1 MSQPSLSAIQ
11 QYMLAL
17 TTPAGATRALRE
29 ANQASASTT
38 DYVYAYDE
46 SDRSYDSS
54 EYPQAGVF
62 SATTAPWFNSLS
74 TVPVNWQWTAEDSH
88 SAGVRGDQVN
98 SENAYIQKNVPGT
111 QYTGTAAEQIQAR
124 YSQNMWDPSVFSSDY
139 TERLTSHWIAD
150 DAEFARQRLGAANP
164 DVIARYTG
172 SADDLANWLEA
183 SAGVANRSALLAQL
197 QAAQQ
202 ANQLFACDYQP
213 VLGNVI
219 EQHLV
224 RNGQTLCAP
233 LVLFTVSNGTLL
245 PAAIQLDPAKQGYVF
260 TPADDANSWLL
271 AKLWA
276 ANADAQWWFSG
287 THLFNAHTVTMLFA
301 TAALNQMQAGVLP
314 DTHNILVLLYPH
326 IQKVFNINNAVYDFD
341 NHTGIY
347 QKGSFCDQFLPTG
360 RIGLY
365 QIIHNLY
372 QGFSIDAAAFN
383 QQLQHRGID
392 AASLPVSFPYR
403 DDGQVWWDAI
413 SQFVGDIVDAS
424 YASDADVANDAA
436 LNGWML
442 LAQHAFNQDGVIRM
456 TWQANKTY
464 LKQLATNVFFTGSVQ
479 HTAVNNT
486 MLPGLGF
493 LPNGAF
499 AMNGPLPTGPN
510 VSDATLL
517 AALPDPQ
524 AVSEG
529 QVAWP
534 IQNQINF
541 VMNGTSAV
549 SDVAAGDGSLTSLN
563 TTYPY
568 PTGSKQAQAVA
579 DFHSALWD
587 GASSVTTRIQAQQD
601 QRAATYHEA
610 NPGAASIPNSV
621 RYVYLTPSNV
631 LAVQQGSTSAV
642 MNCIQI

>member
-1 MSQPSLSAIQ
+1 MSQTSLSAIQ

-17 TTPAGATRALRE
+17 TTPASAPRALL
-29 ANQASASTT
+29 AASANAAST
-38 DYVYAYDE
+38 DYVYAYAE

-54 EYPQAGVF
+54 EYPQSGIF
-62 SATTAPWFNSLS
+62 NATTAPWFNSLT
-74 TVPVNWQWTAEDSH
+74 TVPTNWQWTAEDTAN
-88 SAGVRGDQVN
+88 AGARTNQVN

-124 YSQNMWDPSVFSSDY
+124 YSLNMWDPSVFSSDY

-164 DVIARYTG
+164 DVIARYTA
-172 SADDLANWLEA
+172 SADELARWLES
-183 SAGVANRSALLAQL
+183 SAGAANRSALLEQL

-213 VLGNVI
+213 VLSNVV
-219 EQHLV
+219 QQDLV
-224 RNGQTLCAP
+224 RKGQTLCAP
-233 LVLFTVSNGTLL
+233 LVLFTVSNGALMPT
-245 PAAIQLDPAKQGYVF
+245 AIQLEPGLQGYVF

-287 THLFNAHTVTMLFA
+287 THLFNAHTVTMMFA

-314 DTHNILVLLYPH
+314 ADHAMLTLLYPH
-326 IQKVFNINNAVYDFD
+326 IQKLFNINNAVYDFD

-372 QGFSIDAAAFN
+372 QGFNLDAAAFD
-383 QQLQHRGID
+383 QQLQRRGID

-403 DDGQVWWDAI
+403 DDGQVWWNAI
-413 SQFVGDIVDAS
+413 SQFVGEIVDAS
-424 YASDADVANDAA
+424 YASDAEVATDAA
-436 LNGWML
+436 LNGWMQL
-442 LAQHAFNQDGVIRM
+442 TQQAFNQDGASRM
-456 TWQANKTY
+456 TWQPTKAY

-493 LPNGAF
+493 LPNSPF
-499 AMNGPLPTGPN
+499 AMNGPLPSRPN
-510 VSDATLL
+510 VSDAALL

-524 AVSEG
+524 AVSDG

-549 SDVAAGDGSLTSLN
+549 GDVAAGDGSLSSLN
-563 TTYPY
+563 ATYPY
-568 PTGSKQAQAVA
+568 PAGSRQAQAVA

-587 GASSVTTRIQAQQD
+587 GANSVTTRIQAQQD
-601 QRAATYHEA
+601 QRAANYHEA
-610 NPGAASIPNSV
+610 NPGAASIPNSA

-631 LAVQQGSTSAV
+631 LAVQQGSNSAV